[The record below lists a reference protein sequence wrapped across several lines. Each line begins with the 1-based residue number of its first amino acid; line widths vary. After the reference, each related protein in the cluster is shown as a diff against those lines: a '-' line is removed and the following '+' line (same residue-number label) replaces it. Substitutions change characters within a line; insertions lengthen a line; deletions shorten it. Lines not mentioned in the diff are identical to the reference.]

1 MDTTIAIIAVGIL
14 AGLIFIFFKN
24 KYKGPNSPFRKPERE
39 FPYRWRNILQDK
51 VDFYKKL
58 KREEKQLFEFK
69 VHVFLLNVRILGM
82 QTEVSHEDRVLV
94 AASAI
99 IPIFRFEHWH
109 YHGLSEVH
117 IYPEKFQIPTTDKM
131 ANGLVGWGAM
141 EGKMMLSKKALHHG
155 FENSTDGKNV
165 GIHEFI
171 HLFDKSDGKIDGV
184 LKNIM
189 DESNIEPWLYIMQSK
204 MKEIN
209 VGDSDIREYGGT
221 NEAEFLAVVGEY
233 FFEKPDQMKED
244 HPGLYNALNSFFNPL
259 QELNEKFKYTSKY
272 DKCPCGSGK
281 RFGQCCIKNSSS
293 Y

>member
-1 MDTTIAIIAVGIL
+1 
-14 AGLIFIFFKN
+14 
-24 KYKGPNSPFRKPERE
+24 
-39 FPYRWRNILQDK
+39 
-51 VDFYKKL
+51 
-58 KREEKQLFEFK
+58 
-69 VHVFLLNVRILGM
+69 
-82 QTEVSHEDRVLV
+82 
-94 AASAI
+94 
-99 IPIFRFEHWH
+99 
-109 YHGLSEVH
+109 
-117 IYPEKFQIPTTDKM
+117 
-131 ANGLVGWGAM
+131 
-141 EGKMMLSKKALHHG
+141 MLSKKALHQG
-155 FENSTDGKNV
+155 FENSRDGKNV

-189 DESNIEPWLYIMQSK
+189 GESNIEPWLYIMQSK

-233 FFEKPDQMKED
+233 FFEKPDQMKAD

-259 QELNEKFKYTSKY
+259 QELKEKFKYTNKY

-281 RFGQCCIKNSSS
+281 RFGQCCMKNSSS